1 MTLVGYHNEGVLFSW
16 TTAWTGH
23 SGSFKS
29 AGFHFGTPEW
39 AWRGGRELVMI
50 SESHPLCPTLWAGRR
65 EVDSGQKDREREQSW
80 QRTAGIMSGADV
92 KDFLLNLTS
101 EYSRC
106 ASRAGNRGEKLH
118 KLRRSLW
125 RLGCCLRAYQSRDQI
140 SFFFIM
146 IRE

>member
-1 MTLVGYHNEGVLFSW
+1 MKEYYFHGLLYGQGIQVLSNLLDS
-16 TTAWTGH
+16 T
-23 SGSFKS
+23 S
-29 AGFHFGTPEW
+29 APPKTEW
-39 AWRGGRELVMI
+39 AWRGWRELVMT

-65 EVDSGQKDREREQSW
+65 EVDSGQKDRERELSW

-125 RLGCCLRAYQSRDQI
+125 RLGCCLQAYQNRDQI

-146 IRE
+146 MREKL

>member
-1 MTLVGYHNEGVLFSW
+1 MKEYYFHGLLHGQGIQVLSNLLDS
-16 TTAWTGH
+16 T
-23 SGSFKS
+23 S
-29 AGFHFGTPEW
+29 APLKTEW
-39 AWRGGRELVMI
+39 AWRGWRELVMI

-125 RLGCCLRAYQSRDQI
+125 RLGCCLWAYQSRDQI

-146 IRE
+146 IREKL